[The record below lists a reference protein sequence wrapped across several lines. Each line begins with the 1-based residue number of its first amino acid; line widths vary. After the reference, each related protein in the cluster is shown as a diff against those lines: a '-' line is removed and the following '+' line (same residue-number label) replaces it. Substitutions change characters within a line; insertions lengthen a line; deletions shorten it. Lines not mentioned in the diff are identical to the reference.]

1 MRSSRYFRR
10 PDNPNTLVALFL
22 LVLLAV
28 LAGPGTLPRLIASIV
43 PGADEGVPCSWLRMA
58 EDRAAHQSL
67 LGRGTTSPITLG
79 ISTSAL
85 PATPDG
91 ELIIRIIVAN
101 DSLGTVP
108 IIYNPNQVQI
118 GDAGF
123 NTGLGIAINSNAPLS
138 SGAGQGGGFVPEG
151 DIRLLGPRQRCV
163 HTLRFTASNLP
174 DPSLATGAATVK
186 AYYRNTSP
194 GVTQSQ
200 DPLATPIYPDQGL
213 WVGVVESPSVTVPV
227 AASP

>member
-1 MRSSRYFRR
+1 MRSLTFRR

-28 LAGPGTLPRLIASIV
+28 LAGPSTLPRLISSIV
-43 PGADEGVPCSWLRMA
+43 PGADEGVPCSWLRQA
-58 EDRAAHQSL
+58 ENRAAHQSL
-67 LGRGTTSPITLG
+67 LGRGATRPISLG
-79 ISTSAL
+79 ISAGPV

-108 IIYNPNQVQI
+108 IIYNPNQVQL

-123 NTGLGIAINSNAPLS
+123 NTGLGIVINSTGPLPEGAPQGNA
-138 SGAGQGGGFVPEG
+138 FVPES
-151 DIRLLGPRQRCV
+151 DIRVLGPRQRCV
-163 HTLRFTASNLP
+163 HTLRFPASQLP
-174 DPSLATGAATVK
+174 DPSLGTGNATVK

-194 GVTQSQ
+194 GVTQSP
-200 DPLATPIYPDQGL
+200 DPLATPIYTDQGL
-213 WVGVVESPSVTVPV
+213 WVGIVESTAVTVSL
-227 AASP
+227 AGSP

>member
-1 MRSSRYFRR
+1 MTRYFRR

-28 LAGPGTLPRLIASIV
+28 LAGTAPRLIGSIV
-43 PGADEGVPCSWLRMA
+43 PGADEGVPCSWLRQA

-67 LGRGTTSPITLG
+67 LGRGATSPITLG
-79 ISTSAL
+79 VSASPLPTTS
-85 PATPDG
+85 DG
-91 ELIIRIIVAN
+91 ELIIRIIVVN
-101 DSLGTVP
+101 DSLGAVP
-108 IIYNPNQVQI
+108 LIYNPSQVQI

-123 NTGLGIAINSNAPLS
+123 NTGLGIAINSNAPLT
-138 SGAGQGGGFVPEG
+138 AGGVQASAFVPES
-151 DIRLLGPRQRCV
+151 DIRVLGPRQRCV
-163 HTLRFTASNLP
+163 HTLRFPANQLP
-174 DPSLATGAATVK
+174 DPSLATGTATVK

-200 DPLATPIYPDQGL
+200 DPLATPVFPDQGL
-213 WVGVVESPSVTVPV
+213 WVGVVESPAVTIPV